1 MSVHKTYLHIIRLLC
16 SDVTL
21 PFWLTWLSIGRG
33 PPCTF
38 QNTLSVTPRGS
49 CISRWRGR
57 RTLWKN
63 WGFAVNRWI
72 GLRDY
77 GRRRT
82 NDHQS
87 NWADFF
93 VPLTSLCFASP
104 HLSTKASAAIFSHPF
119 SLVSSSVINLTHS
132 SIMQSFFKRG
142 AALAARRLGARPA
155 TQQVRSM
162 AKLIKFGTDGRA
174 AMLKGVDVL
183 ADAVQ
188 VSIHKTRPWT
198 TI

>member
-1 MSVHKTYLHIIRLLC
+1 
-16 SDVTL
+16 
-21 PFWLTWLSIGRG
+21 
-33 PPCTF
+33 
-38 QNTLSVTPRGS
+38 
-49 CISRWRGR
+49 
-57 RTLWKN
+57 
-63 WGFAVNRWI
+63 
-72 GLRDY
+72 
-77 GRRRT
+77 
-82 NDHQS
+82 
-87 NWADFF
+87 
-93 VPLTSLCFASP
+93 
-104 HLSTKASAAIFSHPF
+104 
-119 SLVSSSVINLTHS
+119 
-132 SIMQSFFKRG
+132 MQSFFKRG